1 MASFTSQAGI
11 ADINNTAALVRA
23 IATAPTKNPF
33 IGIKLPE
40 SLQSENSTD
49 NALKKLKMRTETVR
63 ANSIVSGDKLAVQK
77 LDMLKAKNKFDMG
90 MSEKEYTLKDNMQ
103 TFNIGNTTRLTDN
116 TISVANAGVQHNR
129 DTLQETKDNNER
141 NYNLKD
147 WDQTARIAQA
157 ALNENNREADRGR
170 TYQLAYDKSILD
182 AQKAGHDMNMSY
194 QTYLST
200 RDKND
205 LLIEEATW
213 NMFNKNR
220 KFDAERA
227 KEKDIENAAI
237 NAIELQ
243 NVTNNA
249 PGINTHE
256 DVITKVTSGKSEYN
270 TGVDPAALYDAI
282 EQEVNADPSLNPDQI
297 TDSAKEFLKKKAVI
311 EQKVKDGKI
320 NEADAILRVAQLAKK
335 TDIVDSSGKLVK
347 LSSKAD
353 DRPLKEREADR
364 EAELTAHN
372 TKWKDLIKKVSR
384 SKPTE
389 LSGFLGSSS
398 LSGYAYRKATPL
410 TAADKALVTKMEE
423 EKANILLKNNLTDP
437 LQGKIDRLVKK
448 QKTSAFAR
456 ENKREELA
464 ERAIDMFN
472 KNTTFRT
479 TTKDVT
485 TRELRNKEDYNKGV
499 EKQVKDMITDVT
511 SRLQKKSKITGAS
524 FKPSAI
530 NDSLKRI
537 KEWGTTQK
545 ANYAEYAALVATSQ
559 KRKLNHQEARDLA
572 RLKSLLKTEEQSAE
586 YAAKVGLEKVKGK
599 NSIATQKEKNKKTK
613 D

>member
-364 EAELTAHN
+364 EAELEAHN
-372 TKWKDLIKKVSR
+372 TKWKGLINRIKNQIPVR
-384 SKPTE
+384 HF
-389 LSGFLGSSS
+389 SGPMINITRPKN
-398 LSGYAYRKATPL
+398 RKPL
-410 TAADKALVTKMEE
+410 TAAENALVTKMEE